1 MDANFSK
8 FPKIYVVMAVVKDSN
23 SLRALFDFFDKD
35 RNGHISVEELTDVLR
50 AAGRHP
56 TEVYFL
62 DCAFSTIS

>member
-1 MDANFSK
+1 MVDAKSS
-8 FPKIYVVMAVVKDSN
+8 KIYVVMAVVKDSN

-56 TEVYFL
+56 TEVYIFDRDL
-62 DCAFSTIS
+62 STIS